1 MQILKKHWRTFLAG
15 GLVLA
20 GICSAPTLIPI
31 GQAYRVNHQFD
42 VFTDT
47 LFTAD
52 VSGNALN
59 LHYTLAHPEELGITE
74 YSASLGCFDP
84 AQVSAGR
91 IAYENRRS
99 ALEAFP
105 YELLNQEN
113 RLTRD
118 ILCLAYETELLPGN
132 NYLLEEYLSPSLGS
146 QAQLPVLLAEYT
158 FRREQDVQDYLKL
171 LASVDTY
178 FQGILTFEQLKS
190 QNGTFMSD
198 QTVERIVSQCAAF
211 IENPAENYLASVF
224 EEKLSELAGLSE
236 KKRQAYGKLHDKILL
251 EQVLPAYQSLIDGL
265 YLLKG
270 TGKNAG
276 GLCGFTGGRAYY
288 EYLLKSNCGIYKS
301 VGDIQTRLLQQLQL
315 DMSECGEIINRNPG
329 ILDGLSHSAA
339 EAFAS
344 FTSASVSVFNSESA
358 SGDLFSPSEGSGA
371 VSGDSSSHAADPNG
385 FDESSPQEI
394 LEDLQEKL
402 IRDFPE
408 APDTSYEV
416 KYVHQDL
423 ENYLSPAFYLTPPI
437 DTLSP
442 NDIYINRCAN
452 LTGIQLFTTL
462 AHEGFPG
469 HLYQT
474 VTFASTDPP
483 RIRHVLN
490 MSGYVEGWATYVET
504 YAYGYADAD
513 PDLAR
518 LEWLNRSLNLCLL
531 SLLDTG
537 IHYDGWDR
545 SKAAE
550 FLANFGITN
559 PDTQEEI
566 YQVIVED
573 PANYLKYYMGYLHF
587 LDLRESKKAELGD
600 DFDIREF
607 HRKILEIGPCQF
619 PVLEKYL

>member
-1 MQILKKHWRTFLAG
+1 MQILKKYWKSFLAG
-15 GLVLA
+15 GLILA
-20 GICSAPTLIPI
+20 GVCSAPTLISL
-31 GQAYRVNHQFD
+31 GQTYRVNHQFEA
-42 VFTDT
+42 FTDA

-52 VSGNALN
+52 VSSNALN

-74 YSASLGCFDP
+74 YSVSLGCFDP

-99 ALEAFP
+99 ALEAFS
-105 YELLNQEN
+105 YEQLNQEN

-158 FRREQDVQDYLKL
+158 FRKEQDVQDYLKL

-178 FQGILTFEQLKS
+178 FKGILTFEQLKS

-198 QTVERIVSQCAAF
+198 ETVDRIVNQCSAF
-211 IENPAENYLASVF
+211 IETPEENYLASVF
-224 EEKLSELAGLSE
+224 TEKLSALSGLSE
-236 KKRQAYGKLHDKILL
+236 KKQQAYGKLHEKILR

-270 TGKNAG
+270 TGKNTG
-276 GLCGFTGGRAYY
+276 GLCGFTGGKAYY
-288 EYLLKSNCGIYKS
+288 EYLLKSNCGIYES
-301 VGDIQTRLLQQLQL
+301 VSDIQTRLLKQLQL
-315 DMSECGEIINRNPG
+315 DMSECGEIINRNPK
-329 ILDGLSHSAA
+329 ILSELSRSG
-339 EAFAS
+339 S
-344 FTSASVSVFNSESA
+344 KGSSGSASDAVPGSA
-358 SGDLFSPSEGSGA
+358 SGSASTSESSGSSDDA
-371 VSGDSSSHAADPNG
+371 
-385 FDESSPQEI
+385 SPQEI
-394 LEDLQEKL
+394 LENLQEKL
-402 IRDFPE
+402 TRDFPQ

-416 KYVHQDL
+416 KYVHEDL
-423 ENYLSPAFYLTPPI
+423 EAYLSPAFYLTPPV

-442 NDIYINRCAN
+442 NDIYINRYAN

-474 VTFASTDPP
+474 VTFAATDPP
-483 RIRHVLN
+483 RIRHVMN
-490 MSGYVEGWATYVET
+490 MGGYVEGWATYVET

-513 PDLAR
+513 PDLSR

-545 SKAAE
+545 IKAAE
-550 FLANFGITN
+550 FLSNFGISN

-566 YQVIVED
+566 YQIIVED

-587 LDLRESKKAELGD
+587 LDLREDQKAELGS

>member
-1 MQILKKHWRTFLAG
+1 MLVVIPHSWSSMQTLKKHWKYILAG
-15 GLVLA
+15 GLILTGA
-20 GICSAPTLIPI
+20 ASAPSLISH
-31 GQAYRVNHQFD
+31 ARSYRVNHQFEA
-42 VFTDT
+42 FTDA

-52 VSGNALN
+52 VCGNALN

-74 YSASLGCFDP
+74 YSVSLGCFDP

-99 ALEAFP
+99 SLQSFP
-105 YELLNQEN
+105 SEQLTQEN

-158 FRREQDVQDYLKL
+158 FRKEQDVQDYLKL

-178 FQGILTFEQLKS
+178 FEGILTFEQMKS

-198 QTVERIVSQCAAF
+198 RTADRIISQCSSF
-211 IENPAENYLASVF
+211 IQKPDENYLASVF
-224 EEKLSELAGLSE
+224 TEKLSGLSELSE
-236 KKRQAYGKLHDKILL
+236 KKQEAYRKLHEKILK

-270 TGKNAG
+270 TGKNTG
-276 GLCGFTGGRAYY
+276 GLCGFTGGKAYY
-288 EYLLKSNCGIYKS
+288 EYLLKSSCGIYES
-301 VGDIQTRLLQQLQL
+301 VADIQTRLLAQLQL
-315 DMSECGEIINRNPG
+315 DMSECGEIINRSPG
-329 ILDGLSHSAA
+329 LLGKLSHSDSAA
-339 EAFAS
+339 Q
-344 FTSASVSVFNSESA
+344 
-358 SGDLFSPSEGSGA
+358 
-371 VSGDSSSHAADPNG
+371 SSSSDGSDA
-385 FDESSPQEI
+385 SSPEEI
-394 LEDLQEKL
+394 LETLQEKL
-402 IRDFPE
+402 VQDFPA
-408 APDTSYEV
+408 APDTAYQV
-416 KYVHQDL
+416 KYVHEDL
-423 ENYLSPAFYLTPPI
+423 EAYLSPAFYLTPPV

-442 NDIYINRCAN
+442 NDIYINRYAN

-474 VTFASTDPP
+474 ITFAATDPP

-490 MSGYVEGWATYVET
+490 MGGYVEGWATYVET
-504 YAYGYADAD
+504 YAYGYADTD
-513 PDLAR
+513 SDLSR

-537 IHYDGWDR
+537 IHYDGWDKIR
-545 SKAAE
+545 SAE
-550 FLANFGITN
+550 FLSNFGITSS
-559 PDTQEEI
+559 DTQEEI

-587 LDLRESKKAELGD
+587 LDLREDQKKELGEN
-600 DFDIREF
+600 FDIKEF
-607 HRKILEIGPCQF
+607 HKKILEIGPCQF
-619 PVLEKYL
+619 PILEKYL

>member
-1 MQILKKHWRTFLAG
+1 MQILKKYWKSFLAG
-15 GLVLA
+15 GLILA
-20 GICSAPTLIPI
+20 GVCSAPTLISL
-31 GQAYRVNHQFD
+31 GQTYRVNHQFEA
-42 VFTDT
+42 FTDA

-52 VSGNALN
+52 VSSNALN

-74 YSASLGCFDP
+74 YSVSLGCFDP

-99 ALEAFP
+99 ALEAFS
-105 YELLNQEN
+105 YEQLNQEN

-158 FRREQDVQDYLKL
+158 FRKEQDVQDYLKL

-178 FQGILTFEQLKS
+178 FKGILTFEQLKS

-198 QTVERIVSQCAAF
+198 ETVDRIVSQCSAF
-211 IENPAENYLASVF
+211 IETPEENYLASVF
-224 EEKLSELAGLSE
+224 TEKLSALSGLSE
-236 KKRQAYGKLHDKILL
+236 KKQQAYGKLHEKILR

-270 TGKNAG
+270 TGKNTG
-276 GLCGFTGGRAYY
+276 GLCGFTGGKAYY
-288 EYLLKSNCGIYKS
+288 EYLLKSNCGIYES
-301 VGDIQTRLLQQLQL
+301 VSDIQTRLLKQLQL
-315 DMSECGEIINRNPG
+315 DMSECGEIINRNPK
-329 ILDGLSHSAA
+329 ILSELSRSG
-339 EAFAS
+339 S
-344 FTSASVSVFNSESA
+344 KGSSGSASDAVPGSA
-358 SGDLFSPSEGSGA
+358 SGSASTSESSGSSDDA
-371 VSGDSSSHAADPNG
+371 
-385 FDESSPQEI
+385 SPQEI
-394 LEDLQEKL
+394 LENLQEKL
-402 IRDFPE
+402 TRDFPQ

-416 KYVHQDL
+416 KYVHEDL
-423 ENYLSPAFYLTPPI
+423 EAYLSPAFYLTPPV

-442 NDIYINRCAN
+442 NDIYINRYAN

-474 VTFASTDPP
+474 VTFAATDPP
-483 RIRHVLN
+483 RIRHVMN
-490 MSGYVEGWATYVET
+490 MGGYVEGWATYVET

-513 PDLAR
+513 PDLSR

-545 SKAAE
+545 IKAAE
-550 FLANFGITN
+550 FLSNFGISN
-559 PDTQEEI
+559 PDIQEEI

-587 LDLRESKKAELGD
+587 LDLREDQKAELGS

>member
-1 MQILKKHWRTFLAG
+1 MLLVIPRLWSFMQILKKHWKSFLAG
-15 GLVLA
+15 ALILA
-20 GICSAPTLIPI
+20 GISSAPALISL
-31 GQAYRVNHQFD
+31 GRTYRVNHQFD
-42 VFTDT
+42 AFTDA

-59 LHYTLAHPEELGITE
+59 LHYTLANPEELGITE
-74 YSASLGCFDP
+74 YSVSLGCFDP
-84 AQVSAGR
+84 AQISSGR

-105 YELLNQEN
+105 YEQLNREN

-178 FQGILTFEQLKS
+178 FKGILTFERLKS
-190 QNGTFMSD
+190 QNGTFMSNE
-198 QTVERIVSQCAAF
+198 TVERIVSQCSAF
-211 IENPAENYLASVF
+211 IETPDDNYLASVF
-224 EEKLSELAGLSE
+224 TEKLSALPGLSE
-236 KKRQAYGKLHDKILL
+236 KKQQAYGKLHEKILL

-270 TGKNAG
+270 TGKNTG
-276 GLCGFTGGRAYY
+276 GLCGFTGGKAYY
-288 EYLLKSNCGIYKS
+288 EYLLKSNCGIYES
-301 VGDIQTRLLQQLQL
+301 VSDIQTRLLKQLQL

-329 ILDGLSHSAA
+329 IMSKLSRSD
-339 EAFAS
+339 
-344 FTSASVSVFNSESA
+344 T
-358 SGDLFSPSEGSGA
+358 
-371 VSGDSSSHAADPNG
+371 SSSSG
-385 FDESSPQEI
+385 RSSSS
-394 LEDLQEKL
+394 EDLSPKQILKNLQQKL
-402 IRDFPE
+402 VQDFPE
-408 APDTSYEV
+408 TPETSYEV
-416 KYVHQDL
+416 KYVHEDL
-423 ENYLSPAFYLTPPI
+423 EAYLSPAFYLTPPV

-442 NDIYINRCAN
+442 NDIYINRYAN

-474 VTFASTDPP
+474 VTFAATNPP
-483 RIRHVLN
+483 RIRHVMN
-490 MSGYVEGWATYVET
+490 MGGYVEGWATYVET

-513 PDLAR
+513 PDLSR

-545 SKAAE
+545 IKAAE
-550 FLANFGITN
+550 FLSNFGISN
-559 PDTQEEI
+559 PDTQAEI

-587 LDLRESKKAELGD
+587 LDLREEQKEALGN

>member
-1 MQILKKHWRTFLAG
+1 MLLVIPRFWSSMQILKKYWKSFLAG
-15 GLVLA
+15 GLILA
-20 GICSAPTLIPI
+20 GVCSAPTLISL
-31 GQAYRVNHQFD
+31 GQTYRVNHQFEA
-42 VFTDT
+42 FTDA

-52 VSGNALN
+52 VSSNALN

-74 YSASLGCFDP
+74 YSVSLGCFDP

-99 ALEAFP
+99 ALEAFS
-105 YELLNQEN
+105 YDQLNQEN

-158 FRREQDVQDYLKL
+158 FRKEQDVQDYLKL

-178 FQGILTFEQLKS
+178 FKEILTFEQLKS

-198 QTVERIVSQCAAF
+198 ETVDRIVSQCSAF
-211 IENPAENYLASVF
+211 IETPEENYLASVF
-224 EEKLSELAGLSE
+224 TEKLSALSGLSE
-236 KKRQAYGKLHDKILL
+236 KKQQAYGKLHEKILR

-270 TGKNAG
+270 TGKNTG
-276 GLCGFTGGRAYY
+276 GLCGFTGGKAYY
-288 EYLLKSNCGIYKS
+288 EYLLKSNCGIYES
-301 VGDIQTRLLQQLQL
+301 VSDIQTRLLKQLQL
-315 DMSECGEIINRNPG
+315 DMAECGEIINRNPK
-329 ILDGLSHSAA
+329 ILSGLSRSGLRGSSGSSSDAVPG
-339 EAFAS
+339 
-344 FTSASVSVFNSESA
+344 SASDSASTSES
-358 SGDLFSPSEGSGA
+358 SGSTDDA
-371 VSGDSSSHAADPNG
+371 
-385 FDESSPQEI
+385 SPQQI
-394 LEDLQEKL
+394 LENLQKKL
-402 IRDFPE
+402 TRDFPE

-416 KYVHQDL
+416 KYVHKDL
-423 ENYLSPAFYLTPPI
+423 EAYLSPAFYLTPPV

-442 NDIYINRCAN
+442 NDIYINRYAN

-474 VTFASTDPP
+474 VTFAATDPP
-483 RIRHVLN
+483 RIRHVMN
-490 MSGYVEGWATYVET
+490 MGGYVEGWATYVET

-513 PDLAR
+513 PDLSR

-545 SKAAE
+545 IKAAE
-550 FLANFGITN
+550 FLSNFGISN

-587 LDLRESKKAELGD
+587 LDLREEQKAELGSE
-600 DFDIREF
+600 FDIREF

>member
-1 MQILKKHWRTFLAG
+1 MQILKKYWKSFLAG
-15 GLVLA
+15 GLILA
-20 GICSAPTLIPI
+20 GVCSAPTLISL
-31 GQAYRVNHQFD
+31 GQTYRVNHQFEA
-42 VFTDT
+42 FTDA

-52 VSGNALN
+52 VSSNALN

-74 YSASLGCFDP
+74 YSVSLGCFDP

-105 YELLNQEN
+105 YDQLNQEN

-158 FRREQDVQDYLKL
+158 FRKEQDVQDYLKL

-178 FQGILTFEQLKS
+178 FKGILTFEQLKS

-198 QTVERIVSQCAAF
+198 ETVDRIVSQCSAF
-211 IENPAENYLASVF
+211 IETPEENYLASVF
-224 EEKLSELAGLSE
+224 TEKLSALSGLSE
-236 KKRQAYGKLHDKILL
+236 KKQQAYGKLHEKILR

-270 TGKNAG
+270 TGKNSG
-276 GLCGFTGGRAYY
+276 GLCGFTGGKAYY
-288 EYLLKSNCGIYKS
+288 EYLLKSNCGIYES
-301 VGDIQTRLLQQLQL
+301 VSDIQTRLLKQLQL
-315 DMSECGEIINRNPG
+315 DMSECGEIINRNPK
-329 ILDGLSHSAA
+329 ILSELSRSD
-339 EAFAS
+339 S
-344 FTSASVSVFNSESA
+344 KDSSGSASDAIPGSA
-358 SGDLFSPSEGSGA
+358 SGSASTSESSGSSDDA
-371 VSGDSSSHAADPNG
+371 
-385 FDESSPQEI
+385 SPQEI
-394 LEDLQEKL
+394 LENLQEKL
-402 IRDFPE
+402 TRDFPQ
-408 APDTSYEV
+408 APDTSYEI
-416 KYVHQDL
+416 KYVHEDL
-423 ENYLSPAFYLTPPI
+423 EAYLSPAFYLTPPV

-442 NDIYINRCAN
+442 NDIYINRYAN
-452 LTGIQLFTTL
+452 LTGLQLFTTL

-474 VTFASTDPP
+474 VTFAATDPP
-483 RIRHVLN
+483 RIRHVMN
-490 MSGYVEGWATYVET
+490 MGGYVEGWATYVET

-513 PDLAR
+513 PDLSR

-545 SKAAE
+545 IKAAE
-550 FLANFGITN
+550 FLSNFGISN

-587 LDLRESKKAELGD
+587 LDLREEQKAELGN